1 MVDSI
6 LTNQAPIVTK
16 AAENRISVSTAVDNA
31 SNIPEAEAAEEII
44 DVTPRSM
51 DADPQASFSAR
62 GVPELR
68 PPLQNFSADPVEL
81 RPSLENFGQIQL
93 TSEKALENRVADIEL
108 RSNNEIDETS
118 SIVNVNND
126 AIEAFVGSAE
136 TEVQQSVDLT
146 A

>member
-16 AAENRISVSTAVDNA
+16 AAENRISVSTAVDDA

-51 DADPQASFSAR
+51 DVDPQASFSPR

-68 PPLQNFSADPVEL
+68 PPLQNFSADPIEL
-81 RPSLENFGQIQL
+81 RPSLENFGPIEL
-93 TSEKALENRVADIEL
+93 TSERALEKSPCFNKASNFVVAVI
-108 RSNNEIDETS
+108 I
-118 SIVNVNND
+118 
-126 AIEAFVGSAE
+126 FF
-136 TEVQQSVDLT
+136 SVVVSLY
-146 A
+146 